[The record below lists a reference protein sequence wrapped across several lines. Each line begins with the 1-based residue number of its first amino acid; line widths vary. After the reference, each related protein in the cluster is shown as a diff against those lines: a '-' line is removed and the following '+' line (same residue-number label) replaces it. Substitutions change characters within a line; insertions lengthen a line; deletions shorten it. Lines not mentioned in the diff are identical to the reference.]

1 MFLPKATQHQRQR
14 SAPRPPHPPN
24 PEAHQLL
31 TSLKFATKLSSSQS
45 KCEKTSRY
53 YLQFRTFQRTPVL
66 ESQAWFICSIFLP
79 QGERTSSAKTTRRA
93 SITLFQVW
101 KYVIEL
107 LLCQSPV
114 ELSLRDKNLRIRQ
127 NGVQIP
133 ALPLSVC
140 ETLDKCQMGIVI
152 APTSQCCWD
161 D

>member
-1 MFLPKATQHQRQR
+1 MFLPKVTQHQRQR
-14 SAPRPPHPPN
+14 SAPHPPHPLN

-31 TSLKFATKLSSSQS
+31 TSFKFATKLGSSQS

-53 YLQFRTFQRTPVL
+53 YNLGPFKEYQCQSPRCGSSGLSSSLKVKELQAL
-66 ESQAWFICSIFLP
+66 SQDHHNS
-79 QGERTSSAKTTRRA
+79 QYH
-93 SITLFQVW
+93 LFQVW

-127 NGVQIP
+127 IWVQIP

-140 ETLDKCQMGIVI
+140 ETLDK
-152 APTSQCCWD
+152 
-161 D
+161 